1 VDLRAFDTVTT
12 NVPGPQVPLY
22 LLGRQLETLIP
33 FVPLAS
39 GVRISTA
46 IASYNGTI
54 TFGVTAD
61 YDSMRDLPVFLAGV
75 QDTLDGL
82 SAAVDR

>member
-1 VDLRAFDTVTT
+1 
-12 NVPGPQVPLY
+12 
-22 LLGRQLETLIP
+22 
-33 FVPLAS
+33 
-39 GVRISTA
+39 
-46 IASYNGTI
+46 
-54 TFGVTAD
+54 VTAD

>member
-1 VDLRAFDTVTT
+1 
-12 NVPGPQVPLY
+12 VPGPQVPLY
-22 LLGRQLETLIP
+22 MLGRQLETLIP

-54 TFGVTAD
+54 NFGVSAD
-61 YDSMRDLPVFLAGV
+61 YDAVRDLDVFLDGIR
-75 QDTLDGL
+75 DTLRDL
-82 SAAVDR
+82 KAAVTRA